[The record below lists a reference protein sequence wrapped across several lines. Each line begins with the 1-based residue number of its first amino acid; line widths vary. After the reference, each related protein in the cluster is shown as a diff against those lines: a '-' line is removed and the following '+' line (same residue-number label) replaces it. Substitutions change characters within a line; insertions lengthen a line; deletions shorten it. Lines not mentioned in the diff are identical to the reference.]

1 MDLGIAGRRALI
13 TAASSG
19 LGLGAARA
27 LAREGCEVTLVAR
40 DLDRLNTAA
49 NALKKETGR
58 RPHVRVTDLT
68 DGEAVDLLVEQVR
81 DDESIDILV
90 TNTGGPPAKRFLECT
105 LDDWTAAVDQLLL
118 APVRLIQGFL
128 PDMIDRG
135 WGRIVC
141 ITSTAA
147 REPMDN
153 LLLSNS
159 LRAAVTGMAKTLSR
173 EVAAHGVRV
182 NVAAPGLHATPAID
196 RLIRKRVEQGLDPD
210 PESALAAMR
219 SGLPVGQLGDP
230 DAFGRVVAF
239 LASDVV
245 DQLTGVS
252 LPVDGGRSR
261 GSF

>member
-1 MDLGIAGRRALI
+1 
-13 TAASSG
+13 
-19 LGLGAARA
+19 
-27 LAREGCEVTLVAR
+27 
-40 DLDRLNTAA
+40 
-49 NALKKETGR
+49 
-58 RPHVRVTDLT
+58 
-68 DGEAVDLLVEQVR
+68 
-81 DDESIDILV
+81 
-90 TNTGGPPAKRFLECT
+90 
-105 LDDWTAAVDQLLL
+105 
-118 APVRLIQGFL
+118 
-128 PDMIDRG
+128 
-135 WGRIVC
+135 
-141 ITSTAA
+141 
-147 REPMDN
+147 
-153 LLLSNS
+153 
-159 LRAAVTGMAKTLSR
+159 MAKTLSR